1 MGTNIDFNKRQI
13 TENNVKPNLGILNNF
28 DESTRLNTN
37 MPPEQIMEKLMAERN
52 TINNQQSNYELP
64 EYMKAKDSQP
74 VVEKFTNYKLND
86 SYNTNDDS
94 KMQGDTYHL
103 SGSNLDSQFSNIN
116 FNDNELSLGLPDV
129 DESVDTNKRL
139 EILQNE
145 RTNLSNNINT
155 PDDNFIKP
163 DFSKSIEDNNNMLRN
178 QNMINNNLINSAN
191 KINNGNIVEKLNN
204 VNRDDVLRI

>member
-1 MGTNIDFNKRQI
+1 MGM
-13 TENNVKPNLGILNNF
+13 KP
-28 DESTRLNTN
+28 
-37 MPPEQIMEKLMAERN
+37 
-52 TINNQQSNYELP
+52 
-64 EYMKAKDSQP
+64 KDSQP

-86 SYNTNDDS
+86 NINNDS

-116 FNDNELSLGLPDV
+116 FFDNELSLGLPDV

-163 DFSKSIEDNNNMLRN
+163 DFSKSIEDNNNML
-178 QNMINNNLINSAN
+178 N
-191 KINNGNIVEKLNN
+191 KIIIRSINII
-204 VNRDDVLRI
+204 R

>member
-1 MGTNIDFNKRQI
+1 M
-13 TENNVKPNLGILNNF
+13 
-28 DESTRLNTN
+28 
-37 MPPEQIMEKLMAERN
+37 
-52 TINNQQSNYELP
+52 
-64 EYMKAKDSQP
+64 
-74 VVEKFTNYKLND
+74 
-86 SYNTNDDS
+86 
-94 KMQGDTYHL
+94 GDTYHL

-116 FNDNELSLGLPDV
+116 FFDNELSLGLPDV

-178 QNMINNNLINSAN
+178 QNIVNNDYIKKEDFYNNQKRITKQIENSKYEVNNSLINNAN

-204 VNRDDVLRI
+204 AIETM